1 MSLFTSRDDD
11 GFEVGDF
18 VRVKSLDVYGF
29 VVDVNTESSLF
40 TVRWT
45 GENNEEKTDTFE
57 LDDLE

>member
-29 VVDVNTESSLF
+29 VVDVNSDSSLY